1 MVQMTNYFMNKSPHP
16 IMNCKQTTTKEID
29 KIIVSY
35 IKNSSGYDDILMILK
50 IRSPYVS

>member
-16 IMNCKQTTTKEID
+16 IMNCKHTTTKEIH

-35 IKNSSGYDDILMILK
+35 IKNSSGYDDIPTILK
-50 IRSPYVS
+50 ICSSYMI